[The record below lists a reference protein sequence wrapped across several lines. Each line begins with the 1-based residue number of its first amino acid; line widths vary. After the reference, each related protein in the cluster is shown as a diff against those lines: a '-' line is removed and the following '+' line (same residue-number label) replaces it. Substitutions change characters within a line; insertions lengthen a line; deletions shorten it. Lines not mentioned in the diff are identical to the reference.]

1 MKPREAININ
11 SGRPPKTLD
20 GLFRR
25 FQGAPENRGAGVS
38 IRRQR
43 ARVFERALERFGE
56 LTLAEIA
63 DRSTFRSRLY
73 NWRDTFAD
81 RPSEGMNT
89 IRIMCTVFNFAVDRG
104 WLVDNPAAGMRP
116 LSKHFGKGHSRA
128 DKVWTFE
135 QLRELRAAAPDWVRD
150 VIDVAVWTGL
160 RECDIVGLTA
170 ERFADGWLRT
180 RPSKTLCSTGVVVE
194 LPYYLLPPLAETL
207 NRLLAYP
214 WRDDAPILRNR
225 IGSKWHDR
233 ELRRWFVKAKQ
244 MAGFGEID
252 LHFHDLRGTLITW
265 LLEAGCTEAEV
276 GAISGHALTRNR
288 NIRSYSARSRTLA
301 ENAYGKLATYIEG
314 KW

>member
-1 MKPREAININ
+1 MKTRDAIAIS

-20 GLFRR
+20 ELFRR
-25 FQGAPENRGAGVS
+25 FQGAPENRSAGVS

-43 ARVFERALERFGE
+43 ARVFERALERFGA

-63 DRSTFRSRLY
+63 DRGTFRGRLY
-73 NWRDTFAD
+73 SWRDTFAD
-81 RPSEGMNT
+81 RPSEGGNT
-89 IRIMCTVFNFAVDRG
+89 IRIICTVFNFAVDRG
-104 WLVDNPAAGMRP
+104 WLMDNPAAGMRP

-128 DKVWTFE
+128 DKIWTFE
-135 QLRELRAAAPDWVRD
+135 QLRALRAAAPDWVRD
-150 VIDVAVWTGL
+150 VIDVATWTGL
-160 RECDIVGLTA
+160 RECDIIHLTS

-194 LPYYLLPPLAETL
+194 LPYYLLPPLAETF
-207 NRLLAYP
+207 NRILAYP
-214 WRDDAPILRNR
+214 WRADAPILRNR
-225 IGSKWHDR
+225 IGSKWNDR
-233 ELRRWFVKAKQ
+233 ELRRWFAKAKQ
-244 MAGFGEID
+244 VAGFGPLD

-276 GAISGHALTRNR
+276 GAISGHALARG

-301 ENAYGKLATYIEG
+301 ENAYTKLAQYIEG